1 MNEMNSRNLITS
13 AGLPGAALLAA
24 ALFLSGCMVG
34 PKYQRPTAPV
44 PQTYKEPPPQGFSE
58 AGNWKQAQPND
69 AVLRGKWWEVF
80 NDPALNALEE
90 QVSVS
95 NQNVLALEAQFRQ
108 ARDLVR
114 VARSGLFPT
123 LSVAPSIVNSQS
135 SGTLYGGAAA
145 LNRLVQQRT
154 TYNLPFDLSYQADI
168 WGSIR
173 RTVTADVA
181 NAQATAAQ
189 LENARLTYQAAL
201 ASDYFELHGL
211 DADQELLEKTAKS
224 YEEYLQLTRDRL
236 EAGVASDADVAQAE
250 TQLETTRAQLVDTGV
265 ARAQFEHAIAV
276 LTGKPPS
283 GFSISHA
290 TLTAPPPAVPVA
302 LPSEL
307 LERRPDIAASERAVA
322 AANEQIGIATA
333 AYYPNLTIS
342 AATGLQTSAISQWFT
357 WPSKFWSVGPT
368 FAETLFD
375 AGRRKAQVSEF
386 RNAYEATVADYRQ
399 VVLTA
404 FQQVEDNLSALR
416 ILAQEAEVQTRAV
429 AAAQR
434 ALDISTEQY
443 KAGTADYLQ
452 VIITQSIALSDQRTA
467 VDLLTR
473 RMTSSVLLVEAL
485 GGGWNASN
493 LPSRD
498 SIIHGQ

>member
-1 MNEMNSRNLITS
+1 MNEARNRKLILS
-13 AGLPGAALLAA
+13 GAALSAA
-24 ALFLSGCMVG
+24 VLLLSGCMVG

-44 PQTYKEPPPQGFSE
+44 PQTYKEPPPQGFKE

-90 QVSVS
+90 QISVS
-95 NQNVLALEAQFRQ
+95 NQNVLALEAQFRE

-114 VARSGLFPT
+114 VARSNLFPT

-154 TYNLPFDLSYQADI
+154 TYNLPFDISYQADI

-173 RTVTADVA
+173 RTVTANVA

-189 LENARLTYQAAL
+189 LENARLTFQAAL

-211 DADQELLEKTAKS
+211 DGDQDLLQRTATS

-250 TQLETTRAQLVDTGV
+250 TQLESTRAQLVDIGV
-265 ARAQFEHAIAV
+265 ARTQFEHAIAV

-283 GFSISHA
+283 GVSIPHVI
-290 TLTAPPPAVPVA
+290 LTAAPPPIPLAV
-302 LPSEL
+302 PSEL

-322 AANEQIGIATA
+322 TANEQIGIATA
-333 AYYPNLTIS
+333 AFYPNLTLN
-342 AATGLQTSAISQWFT
+342 ATAGLQTSAISQWFT

-368 FAETLFD
+368 FAETIFD

-386 RNAYEATVADYRQ
+386 RNAYDVTVADYRQ

-416 ILAQEAEVQTRAV
+416 ILAEEAEVQARAV

-452 VIITQSIALSDQRTA
+452 VIITQSIALADQRTA

-473 RMTSSVLLVEAL
+473 RMTSSVLLIEAL
-485 GGGWNASN
+485 GGGWNASD

-498 SIIHGQ
+498 TLIHGQ